1 MSLWTLIQTVLLIAN
16 SLAILNEERFLEP
29 KNLTQRSISSGFVQ
43 QNSFKGQMIGLIYAT
58 SFLRST
64 FMYRFMCHWTDFLEP
79 SVLIDYLISYL
90 LLLLLLLE

>member
-58 SFLRST
+58 SFLRMPLLAANCVVI
-64 FMYRFMCHWTDFLEP
+64 FVK
-79 SVLIDYLISYL
+79 VLFG
-90 LLLLLLLE
+90 